1 MIRVSGAHRNSQT
14 HRCLG
19 QIPKET
25 RRPIDYDL
33 FGLHFRTAIPIPGVE
48 PSAAL
53 PVGRPPICI
62 DFGPVPLSIAAPS
75 YKDSAVQVTGDE
87 YLFHYP
93 GLVRLYV
100 QGGERIVVEAAPNAD
115 PVRLWTITL
124 GVGASIAGFRR
135 GHVPIHASAILT
147 PKGCMAFAGQS
158 GAGKS
163 TTAAWLIRLGYQ
175 LHADDLCL
183 ADLSGDDVVV
193 GRGIQELRLWDESIQ
208 ALGWED
214 VQPFAVMPDIPK
226 SVFRWAAASPR
237 LAALRRV
244 YVLEF
249 ADEAAEPGIYAIEGV
264 QALQGLIDC
273 LRLRPRI
280 LSTGPAEKAFEHL
293 ATLCRKVEMFRFVRP
308 LDVRSSERWTH
319 RLAEHFYE

>member
-1 MIRVSGAHRNSQT
+1 MIRVSGANRNSQT

-19 QIPKET
+19 QISKET

-33 FGLHFRTAIPIPGVE
+33 FGLSFRTAIPIPGVQ
-48 PSAAL
+48 PAPALAAGS
-53 PVGRPPICI
+53 PAICI
-62 DFGPVPLSIAAPS
+62 DFGPVPLSIGAPC
-75 YKDSAVQVTGDE
+75 YKDSIVQVTGDE

-100 QGGERIVVEAAPNAD
+100 QGGERIVVEAAPDAD
-115 PVRLWTITL
+115 PVKLWTITL

-147 PKGCMAFAGQS
+147 SRGCMAFAGQS

-163 TTAAWLIRLGYQ
+163 TTAAWLLRLGYQ

-183 ADLSGDDVVV
+183 ANVSGDEVVV

-214 VQPFAVMPDIPK
+214 VQPFALMPDVPK
-226 SVFRWAAASPR
+226 SVFRWAAPSPP
-237 LAALRRV
+237 LGTLRRM
-244 YVLEF
+244 YVLKF
-249 ADEAAEPGIYAIEGV
+249 ADEAAEPGIYAMEGV
-264 QALQGLIDC
+264 QALQALIDC

-280 LSTGPAEKAFEHL
+280 LSTGLAGRTFEHL
-293 ATLCRKVEMFRFVRP
+293 TTLCRKVEMFRFVRP
-308 LDVRSSERWTH
+308 LDVRSSEGWTR

>member
-1 MIRVSGAHRNSQT
+1 MPAGTLRSIDSWVRSKKA
-14 HRCLG
+14 
-19 QIPKET
+19 

-48 PSAAL
+48 PTEAAAEE
-53 PVGRPPICI
+53 RAAICI
-62 DFGPVPLSIAAPS
+62 DFGPVPPSLVAPC
-75 YKDSAVQVTGDE
+75 YEDSTVQVTGGE

-100 QGGERIVVEAAPNAD
+100 LGGERIIVEAAAAAD
-115 PVRLWTITL
+115 PVKLWTITV

-147 PKGCMAFAGQS
+147 RSGCMAFAGQS

-163 TTAAWLIRLGYQ
+163 TTAAWLTRLGYQ

-183 ADLSGDDVVV
+183 ADVSGDEVVV
-193 GRGIQELRLWDESIQ
+193 GRGIQELRLWDESIE
-208 ALGWED
+208 ALGWDD
-214 VQPFAVMPDIPK
+214 VPPFAVMPDIPK
-226 SVFRWAAASPR
+226 SVFRWAAPSPR
-237 LAALRRV
+237 SGTLRRM

-249 ADEAAEPGIYAIEGV
+249 ADAAAEPGIYAMKGV
-264 QALQGLIDC
+264 EALQALIHC

-280 LSTGPAEKAFEHL
+280 LSTGLTERTFEHL
-293 ATLCRKVEMFRFVRP
+293 TDLCRKVEMFRFVRP
-308 LDVRSSERWTH
+308 PDLRSSERWTH
-319 RLAEHFYE
+319 RLVEHFND